1 MEYYTILWFEIDGQW
16 IGTNCT
22 YKDIKKGTVK
32 IDLYN
37 RTNRKHYSIENCD
50 IQDCVYVSRLPYHGS
65 DKKFVKWDDRNK
77 LFEKYPELKQL
88 CA

>member
-16 IGTNCT
+16 VGTNCT
-22 YKDIKKGTVK
+22 YRDIKKGTVK
-32 IDLYN
+32 IDLYDKAD
-37 RTNRKHYSIENCD
+37 RKYYTIEKCD
-50 IQDCVYVSRLPYHGS
+50 IQNCRYVSKLPYRGS

-77 LFEKYPELKQL
+77 LFEKYPELKQP